1 MNLGGQN
8 SNSIL
13 FMLHYTHTTH
23 THHLVCDAS
32 GKQLGI
38 LLCSRSG
45 RKFHYVSQSF
55 SFALRESEYVS
66 HSGSYHVSAV
76 DRGKT

>member
-45 RKFHYVSQSF
+45 RKFHYVSLSHF
-55 SFALRESEYVS
+55 PLLSERVNM
-66 HSGSYHVSAV
+66 
-76 DRGKT
+76 